1 MINYTTPYNSYFGTR
16 PTDTLQG
23 LGFRNT
29 WGNGIQGINYG
40 QGLYDTA
47 NSRIN
52 LNSPVAPPTTT
63 PLSAVNPTINYG
75 LADTRANTIIGTDL
89 SAFRT
94 PTETTNWFGKT
105 TQGFNYDHIGAFNS
119 LNQSPEF
126 ANYFNTLS
134 PQQQSWV
141 QNNAA
146 TLNTQNL
153 ETINAQMNNALT
165 SQANNAW
172 TKSDILGGVQAGIGA
187 VVGLGN
193 LWSGYQQTKLM
204 KANFEEQKALNQ
216 ANFTNQAKQINNA
229 YRDQASGRGTTV
241 MSDSARRS
249 LGDNARKRFVRES
262 Y

>member
-1 MINYTTPYNSYFGTR
+1 MINYTTPYTSYFGSR
-16 PTDTLQG
+16 PTNPLEG

-29 WGNGIQGINYG
+29 LGNGIQPINYG
-40 QGLYDTA
+40 QGLYDTV
-47 NSRIN
+47 NSRMN
-52 LNSPVAPPTTT
+52 PVTTNAPSYSPTVPT
-63 PLSAVNPTINYG
+63 VNYG

-105 TQGFNYDHIGAFNS
+105 TQGFNYDHLGAFNS
-119 LNQSPEF
+119 LNQNPEF
-126 ANYFNTLS
+126 NNYFRTLS
-134 PQQQSWV
+134 PQQQSWI

-153 ETINAQMNNALT
+153 ETLNAQMNSALS

-172 TKSDILGGVQAGIGA
+172 TNSDILGGVQAGIGA

-204 KANFEEQKALNQ
+204 KANFEEQKALNR

-241 MSDSARRS
+241 MSDSARHS

>member
-1 MINYTTPYNSYFGTR
+1 MNNVG
-16 PTDTLQG
+16 
-23 LGFRNT
+23 
-29 WGNGIQGINYG
+29 
-40 QGLYDTA
+40 
-47 NSRIN
+47 SRFDVTN
-52 LNSPVAPPTTT
+52 PVSVGSTGVG
-63 PLSAVNPTINYG
+63 SGINYG

-89 SAFRT
+89 SSFRT

-105 TQGFNYDHIGAFNS
+105 TQGFNYDHLGAFNS
-119 LNQSPEF
+119 LNQNPEF
-126 ANYFNTLS
+126 NNYFRTLS
-134 PQQQSWV
+134 PQQQNWI

-153 ETINAQMNNALT
+153 ETLNAQMNSALS

-172 TKSDILGGVQAGIGA
+172 TNSDILGGVQAGIGA

-204 KANFEEQKALNQ
+204 KANFEEQKALNR

-241 MSDSARRS
+241 MSDSARQS
-249 LGDNARKRFVRES
+249 LGDNARKRFVSES

>member
-1 MINYTTPYNSYFGTR
+1 M
-16 PTDTLQG
+16 Q
-23 LGFRNT
+23 
-29 WGNGIQGINYG
+29 INYG
-40 QGLYDTA
+40 MPQPFSGYFNRNTNNIAQGIQQPWW
-47 NSRIN
+47 N
-52 LNSPVAPPTTT
+52 TT
-63 PLSAVNPTINYG
+63 PMNYSPTLMNNVGSRFDVTNPVSTHTTVGSTGVGSGINYG

-89 SAFRT
+89 SSFRT

-105 TQGFNYDHIGAFNS
+105 TQGFNYDHLGAFNS
-119 LNQSPEF
+119 LNQNPEF
-126 ANYFNTLS
+126 NNYFRTLS
-134 PQQQSWV
+134 PQQQSWI

-153 ETINAQMNNALT
+153 ETLNAQMNSALS

-187 VVGLGN
+187 IVGLGN

-204 KANFEEQKALNQ
+204 KANFEEQKALNR

-241 MSDSARRS
+241 MSDSARQS
-249 LGDNARKRFVRES
+249 LGDNARKRFVSES

>member
-1 MINYTTPYNSYFGTR
+1 MINYISPYTAYFGSR
-16 PTDTLQG
+16 PSNPLDG
-23 LGFRNT
+23 LDYQST
-29 WGNGIQGINYG
+29 WGKGVQPINYG
-40 QGLYDTA
+40 QGLYDTV
-47 NSRIN
+47 NSRMN
-52 LNSPVAPPTTT
+52 PVTTNAP
-63 PLSAVNPTINYG
+63 NYG
-75 LADTRANTIIGTDL
+75 LADTRANTIIGADL

-105 TQGFNYDHIGAFNS
+105 TQGFKYDHLGAFNS
-119 LNQSPEF
+119 LSQNPEF
-126 ANYFNTLS
+126 NNYFRTLS
-134 PQQQSWV
+134 PQQQRWI
-141 QNNAA
+141 QDNAA

-153 ETINAQMNNALT
+153 ETINAQMNSALA

-187 VVGLGN
+187 IVGLGN
-193 LWSGYQQTKLM
+193 LWSGYQKTKLM
-204 KANFEEQKALNQ
+204 NANFEEQKALNH

-249 LGDNARKRFVRES
+249 LGDNARKRFVSES